1 MENEQAL
8 SHCEKVCRRIGS
20 SNSCYMHFQIWY
32 DFKLQNTPIQIY
44 MEFPTSETVAI
55 PLRESGVGNYV
66 LAIRCYAHDSQPR
79 ESILR
84 LAVISPFSSNVSVLR
99 ELIIESA
106 LGQNL

>member
-55 PLRESGVGNYV
+55 PLRESGVGNYL
-66 LAIRCYAHDSQPR
+66 LAIRCYAQNSQSR
-79 ESILR
+79 QSISR
-84 LAVISPFSSNVSVLR
+84 
-99 ELIIESA
+99 
-106 LGQNL
+106 